1 MITIRQKIINEYF
14 DIRSLIYTLLIFT
27 SLLFLINVKQMG
39 ADGVVY
45 ILILIGLI
53 LVSISEFL
61 FSIKLYSS
69 VYHKQHE
76 LRTVFK
82 RIRKHHMYNIILMPV
97 VQYTICAAIIYFG
110 NDIILNTISVIVTS
124 IMTYFTFY
132 CYRNIYTSYLKTEA
146 YIDSFF
152 DSSRYLS
159 FAFISYLALLLQ
171 NIYAYPRS
179 LTAAILGLIQFVY
192 LISSLWRKEKLN
204 FINTFIS
211 ITVSILLSGYVYL
224 SLILFQEQ
232 KTIALLLITSQ
243 VVLWDYVITSIFMK
257 WVEKKIS
264 VLVILEYILVAMIA
278 LTLLYFSK

>member
-1 MITIRQKIINEYF
+1 MCIR
-14 DIRSLIYTLLIFT
+14 DR
-27 SLLFLINVKQMG
+27 
-39 ADGVVY
+39 
-45 ILILIGLI
+45 
-53 LVSISEFL
+53 
-61 FSIKLYSS
+61 
-69 VYHKQHE
+69 
-76 LRTVFK
+76 
-82 RIRKHHMYNIILMPV
+82 
-97 VQYTICAAIIYFG
+97 
-110 NDIILNTISVIVTS
+110 
-124 IMTYFTFY
+124 
-132 CYRNIYTSYLKTEA
+132 A